1 MDSSKGIDWCERVS
15 RPYRKRHGG
24 AAAAF
29 VTSNDA
35 FFQSYGELSRD
46 RPAPPDENTLFEIG
60 SITKVFTAILLA
72 KLSLDGRIGLN
83 APVREHLPGFAKL
96 PDWITPRALSAH
108 ASGLPRIPDG
118 IKIADMGNPYQAI
131 SEEMLMEWFANS
143 KPFHKPKPDAFAY
156 SNLGVGLLGLALG
169 KARGT
174 DYRTALLEEI
184 LRPLGLSDTRI
195 DLDAEQVKRLAP
207 PHKSFGRLTPPWDFD
222 ALAGC
227 GALKSTARDLAKFS
241 QAVLA
246 APRGEGPLTEAIR
259 LTFEVQTAG
268 KKDFIPDACLGWQ
281 RLKDKSS
288 GMPVYTHDGGTGG
301 SSSTLFVCPQAQFAL
316 LALANTSHGILPTIK
331 LVMSN
336 PAGMLAEII
345 AAHGNGL

>member
-1 MDSSKGIDWCERVS
+1 MDRARAAEWCERVS
-15 RPYRKRHGG
+15 RPYRKRYGG
-24 AAAAF
+24 AVAAC
-29 VTSNDA
+29 VTPEDA

-46 RPAPPDENTLFEIG
+46 RHSPPSEDTLFEVG
-60 SITKVFTAILLA
+60 SITKVFTAILMA
-72 KLSLDGRIGLN
+72 KLSLDGRIGLD
-83 APVREHLPGFAKL
+83 APVREHLPGFDNL

-118 IKIADMGNPYQAI
+118 IKIADTGNPYKAI
-131 SEEMLMEWFANS
+131 NEEALMEWFASS
-143 KPFHKPKPDAFAY
+143 KPFLEPKPGAFSY

-169 KARGT
+169 KGHGT
-174 DYRTALLEEI
+174 DYRTALMREVLE
-184 LRPLGLSDTRI
+184 PLGLEDTRI
-195 DLDAEQVKRLAP
+195 DLNAEQIQRLAP
-207 PHKSFGRLTPPWDFD
+207 PHRGFGRLTQPWDFD

-246 APRGEGPLTEAIR
+246 APRNEGPLAAAIR
-259 LTFEVQTAG
+259 LTFEIQTAG

-288 GMPVYTHDGGTGG
+288 GTPVYTHDGGTGG

-336 PAGMLAEII
+336 PAGMLGEII
-345 AAHGNGL
+345 AESA

>member
-1 MDSSKGIDWCERVS
+1 MDKPKADDWCERVS
-15 RPYRKRHGG
+15 RPCRKRHGG
-24 AAAAF
+24 AVAAF
-29 VTSNDA
+29 VTPDEAS
-35 FFQSYGELSRD
+35 FQSYGELSRD

-72 KLSLDGRIGLN
+72 KLSLDGGIGLDT
-83 APVREHLPGFAKL
+83 PVREHLPGFAYL

-108 ASGLPRIPDG
+108 SSGLPRIPDG
-118 IKIADMGNPYQAI
+118 VEIADTGNPYKAI
-131 SEEMLMEWFANS
+131 TEEALMEWFANS
-143 KPFHKPKPDAFAY
+143 KPFLEPKPGAFSY
-156 SNLGVGLLGLALG
+156 SNLGAGLLGLALG
-169 KARGT
+169 RAHGT
-174 DYRTALLEEI
+174 DYRTALMREVLE
-184 LRPLGLSDTRI
+184 PLGLDDTRI
-195 DLDAEQVKRLAP
+195 DLKAEQIQRLAP

-246 APRGEGPLTEAIR
+246 APRNEGPLADAIR
-259 LTFEVQTAG
+259 LTFEIQTPG

-288 GMPVYTHDGGTGG
+288 GTPVYTHDGGTGG

-316 LALANTSHGILPTIK
+316 LALANTSHGIIPTIK

-336 PAGMLAEII
+336 PAGMLGEII
-345 AAHGNGL
+345 AESA